1 MRLTKPFPDSDRPE
15 QSLMKVEK
23 KRITA
28 HPQRK
33 EHQKIEDHADSEK
46 KRDSD
51 QTPASNESQALQHHP
66 LIGPPPV
73 NDSQALHPRY
83 FSEGLTSYGHQY
95 AANQEKRERLS
106 MLREWGRL
114 ISRHKLLI
122 MAIILTILPLVII
135 EAFRKKSLYLATTT
149 IEVRREGS
157 SMKPNDIFY
166 RDSYDNT
173 KSEAFIIKSR
183 PVIEKTVVSLNL
195 EQNPAFLDVTR
206 KRSVLEA
213 ITALESGKNS
223 QEKRE
228 NNDYPAVVNETPGTG
243 HEARGKD
250 ELTGKSTLSAAERE
264 RLAPYIQTLID
275 NLKVDSLRD
284 TRLLKL
290 SFTHTDPEIA
300 ALVANGVAQNYMDH
314 NFQTKT
320 QHFSDASAWLEDSTR
335 KLKARVEQAEQK
347 LADYSRENNIFSL
360 EGKENLTIDK
370 LVRLHDQV
378 LRAETDRMLKQSLYE
393 EVKRGRVEQLTEA
406 FADPKTAELRK
417 KLNELEVTASQLN
430 VRFGAKHPKLIEI
443 REQMATL
450 QDQINNNRSTL
461 EEKLKADYERAVRE
475 ERDHQSA
482 LSRSKSEAV
491 KQNQAAIQF
500 SILQQDLATAKTLY
514 TDFLNK
520 TSQASIQR
528 AEQYNN
534 VRLVEAAE
542 PPSGPIGPNRS
553 AMILTGFLLSL
564 ALGVGLAW
572 LVENLNTRIRSIEDI
587 SRATQ
592 SPLLAVI
599 PNLSEDSLSVIR
611 NELQGLKDGGD
622 SNYQAID
629 RPGEAVSSGMLRDFS
644 VADEAYRVL
653 RTSLL
658 LSTAGHPPR
667 TILITSAQPGDGK
680 STTVVNT
687 AIAFT
692 KLKTEVLIIDC
703 DMRKPKIHQAS
714 RIVNEKGLSTYL
726 AGGGNI
732 ADFIERMPI
741 PYLSIL
747 PSGPV
752 PPNPSELISSDSMKE
767 MLNSLVDHYDYILI
781 DSPPLGS
788 VTDSLV
794 LSTIVDGVILV
805 AKGGKSKS
813 EVLRRAIRDVTNA
826 RARVLGVILNDI
838 NVYREDYDY
847 YNKVYR
853 SDNSD

>member
-1 MRLTKPFPDSDRPE
+1 
-15 QSLMKVEK
+15 MKEEEK
-23 KRITA
+23 QINA
-28 HPQRK
+28 HPQKK
-33 EHQKIEDHADSEK
+33 EHQKVEDQAESEK
-46 KRDSD
+46 KSSSD
-51 QTPASNESQALQHHP
+51 QTPASNESWALQRSP
-66 LIGPPPV
+66 FIGPHPMPHPMPPPMPPPM
-73 NDSQALHPRY
+73 NDSQALHPPY

-95 AANQEKRERLS
+95 DANRENRPKLS
-106 MLREWGRL
+106 MLREWGHL

-135 EAFRKKSLYLATTT
+135 EAFRKKSLYLATAT

-195 EQNPAFLDVTR
+195 KQNPAFLDVTG
-206 KRSVLEA
+206 KRSVWEA
-213 ITALESGKNS
+213 ITALYGGKNS
-223 QEKRE
+223 QENRK
-228 NNDYPAVVNETPGTG
+228 NNEYQAVVNETPGAG
-243 HEARGKD
+243 SEVRGAD
-250 ELTGKSTLSAAERE
+250 EQTAPSTLSAAERE
-264 RLAPYIQTLID
+264 RLAPYIQTLSD
-275 NLKVDSLRD
+275 NLNVDSVRE

-290 SFTHTDPEIA
+290 SFTHTDPGIA
-300 ALVANGVAQNYMDH
+300 ALVANGVAQNYIGH

-320 QHFSDASAWLEDSTR
+320 QHFNDASAWLEESTR
-335 KLKARVEQAEQK
+335 KLKARVAQAEQK

-360 EGKENLTIDK
+360 EGKENLTNDK
-370 LVRLHDQV
+370 LVRMHDQAF
-378 LRAETDRMLKQSLYE
+378 RAETDRMLKQSLYE

-417 KLNELEVTASQLN
+417 KLNELEVTASQLS
-430 VRFGAKHPKLIEI
+430 VKFGAKHPKLTEI

-450 QDQINNNRSTL
+450 QNQINNNRSTL

-475 ERDHQSA
+475 ERSLQNA
-482 LSRSKSEAV
+482 LSRVKSEAV
-491 KQNQAAIQF
+491 QQNQAAIQF
-500 SILQQDLATAKTLY
+500 SILQQDQVTAKALY

-520 TSQASIQR
+520 TSQVSIQR

-542 PPSGPIGPNRS
+542 SPGGPIGPNRS
-553 AMILTGFLLSL
+553 GMILTGFLLSL

-572 LVENLNTRIRSIEDI
+572 LFENLNTRIRSVEDM

-599 PNLSEDSLSVIR
+599 PNLSEDSLSMIR
-611 NELQGLKDGGD
+611 NELQVLKDGGN
-622 SNYQAID
+622 STHQALD
-629 RPGEAVSSGMLRDFS
+629 RPGKAVSSKMLRDFS
-644 VADEAYRVL
+644 VADEAYRML

-667 TILITSAQPGDGK
+667 TIMITSAQPGDGK
-680 STTVVNT
+680 STAVLNT
-687 AIAFT
+687 ALAFT

-703 DMRKPKIHQAS
+703 DMHKPKIRQESH
-714 RIVNEKGLSTYL
+714 ITNEKGLSTYL

-732 ADFIERMPI
+732 AEFIERMRT

-781 DSPPLGS
+781 DSPPLGIF
-788 VTDSLV
+788 TDSLI
-794 LSTIVDGVILV
+794 LSTIVDGVIIV
-805 AKGGKSKS
+805 AKAGKSKS
-813 EVLRRAIRDVTNA
+813 EVLRRAIKDVTNA
-826 RARVLGVILNDI
+826 RAKVLGVILNDI
-838 NVYREDYDY
+838 KVHSNEYEYYDNAYRYG
-847 YNKVYR
+847 
-853 SDNSD
+853 NSD